1 MYKIVM
7 RGCGLVAG
15 TVAVVYITTLWVA
28 WADGPTGFEVPIG
41 LGAIA
46 ASVAVLGGVLSVV
59 GWMIRAESRASS
71 TRIATE
77 VSLTVAGV
85 LEHRLHKVAETT
97 AGRSHDSLV
106 EVMHGLTDG
115 LRADVET
122 WLNRAHTRGMV
133 DEAGHRPGSGN
144 VASISS
150 RRDT

>member
-7 RGCGLVAG
+7 RGCGLLAG

-28 WADGPTGFEVPIG
+28 SIDGPAGFEVSARV
-41 LGAIA
+41 GAIA
-46 ASVAVLGGVLSVV
+46 ASVAVLGGVLSVA
-59 GWMIRAESRASS
+59 GWMIRSESRASS
-71 TRIATE
+71 SRIATE

-85 LEHRLHKVAETT
+85 LEQRLHKVAETT

-106 EVMHGLTDG
+106 EVMHELTDG

-122 WLNRAHTRGMV
+122 WLGRAHTRGMV
-133 DEAGHRPGSGN
+133 DEAGHRGGNGS
-144 VASISS
+144 VASINS